1 MPNYREQTGEVGTYN
16 NLKVY
21 VLHGG
26 DFLRGLAKNQLNY
39 TTIYCLKDF
48 DPYHKLLPDCMY
60 AYMINKDDPDNV
72 YCLGTMGNYGKVNF
86 KKNIDSCEKFAIT
99 RKSAPTPDIS
109 RNPDATAADISRNP
123 DATAA
128 IDDILSEIRSWNT
141 KINYADYTKTVDA
154 YLEALA

>member
-1 MPNYREQTGEVGTYN
+1 MPNYREQSGEVGTYN
-16 NLKVY
+16 NLKVH

-86 KKNIDSCEKFAIT
+86 KKNIDSCEKFAIAN
-99 RKSAPTPDIS
+99 KSAPT
-109 RNPDATAADISRNP
+109 TDISRNP

>member
-16 NLKVY
+16 NLKVN

-60 AYMINKDDPDNV
+60 AYMINKDDPNNV

-86 KKNIDSCEKFAIT
+86 KKNIGSCEKFAIT
-99 RKSAPTPDIS
+99 QKSAPTTDIS
-109 RNPDATAADISRNP
+109 RNPDT
-123 DATAA
+123 TAA

>member
-16 NLKVY
+16 NLKVN

-26 DFLRGLAKNQLNY
+26 EFVKKLINKQVAYD
-39 TTIYCLKDF
+39 TIYCLKDI

-60 AYMINKDDPDNV
+60 AYMINKDDPNNV

-86 KKNIDSCEKFAIT
+86 KKNIAACEKFALAN
-99 RKSAPTPDIS
+99 KPAPTP
-109 RNPDATAADISRNP
+109 DISRNP

>member
-16 NLKVY
+16 DLKVH

-60 AYMINKDDPDNV
+60 AYMINKDDPNNI

-86 KKNIDSCEKFAIT
+86 KKNIGSCEKFAIT
-99 RKSAPTPDIS
+99 QKSAPT
-109 RNPDATAADISRNP
+109 ADISRNP

-154 YLEALA
+154 YLEALT

>member
-16 NLKVY
+16 NLKVN

-48 DPYHKLLPDCMY
+48 DPYHKVLPDCMY
-60 AYMINKDDPDNV
+60 AYMINKDDPNNV

-99 RKSAPTPDIS
+99 RKSAPT
-109 RNPDATAADISRNP
+109 ADISRNL

>member
-1 MPNYREQTGEVGTYN
+1 MPNYREQTGEVGNYN
-16 NLKVY
+16 GLKVH

-60 AYMINKDDPDNV
+60 AYMLNKDDPDNV

-86 KKNIDSCEKFAIT
+86 KKNISLCEKFALT
-99 RKSAPTPDIS
+99 HKSAPT
-109 RNPDATAADISRNP
+109 TDISRNP

>member
-1 MPNYREQTGEVGTYN
+1 MPNYREQNGEVGTYN
-16 NLKVY
+16 NLKVN

-26 DFLRGLAKNQLNY
+26 DFLRGLAKDQLNY

-60 AYMINKDDPDNV
+60 AYMINKDDPDNI

-86 KKNIDSCEKFAIT
+86 KKNIGSCEKFALAN
-99 RKSAPTPDIS
+99 KSAPTPDIS
-109 RNPDATAADISRNP
+109 RNL

>member
-16 NLKVY
+16 NLKVN

-48 DPYHKLLPDCMY
+48 DPYHKVLPDCMY
-60 AYMINKDDPDNV
+60 AYMINKDDPNNV

-86 KKNIDSCEKFAIT
+86 KKNIDSCEKFALAN
-99 RKSAPTPDIS
+99 KSAPTP
-109 RNPDATAADISRNP
+109 DISRNP

-141 KINYADYTKTVDA
+141 KINYADYTKTVDK

>member
-16 NLKVY
+16 NLKVN

-26 DFLRGLAKNQLNY
+26 DFIRGLAKNQLNY

-60 AYMINKDDPDNV
+60 AYMINKDDSNNV

-109 RNPDATAADISRNP
+109 RSP

>member
-16 NLKVY
+16 GLKVH

-60 AYMINKDDPDNV
+60 AYMINKDDLDNV

-86 KKNIDSCEKFAIT
+86 KKNIGLCEKFAIT
-99 RKSAPTPDIS
+99 RKSAPTP
-109 RNPDATAADISRNP
+109 DISRNP

>member
-16 NLKVY
+16 NLKVN

-60 AYMINKDDPDNV
+60 AYMINKDDPNNV

-86 KKNIDSCEKFAIT
+86 KKNISSCEKFALAN
-99 RKSAPTPDIS
+99 KSAPTP
-109 RNPDATAADISRNP
+109 DISRNP

-141 KINYADYTKTVDA
+141 KINYADYTKTVDK

>member
-1 MPNYREQTGEVGTYN
+1 MPNYREQTGEVGSYN

-99 RKSAPTPDIS
+99 HKPAPT
-109 RNPDATAADISRNP
+109 ADISRNP

>member
-1 MPNYREQTGEVGTYN
+1 MPNYREQTGEVGNYN
-16 NLKVY
+16 GLKVH

-60 AYMINKDDPDNV
+60 AYMLNKDDPNNV

-86 KKNIDSCEKFAIT
+86 KKNISLCEKFTLAN
-99 RKSAPTPDIS
+99 KSAPT
-109 RNPDATAADISRNP
+109 TDISRNP

>member
-16 NLKVY
+16 GLKVH

-26 DFLRGLAKNQLNY
+26 EFVKKLINKQVAYD
-39 TTIYCLKDF
+39 TIYCLKDI

-60 AYMINKDDPDNV
+60 AYMINKDDPDNI

-86 KKNIDSCEKFAIT
+86 KKNIAACEKFALT
-99 RKSAPTPDIS
+99 NKSAPTP
-109 RNPDATAADISRNP
+109 DISRNP

>member
-1 MPNYREQTGEVGTYN
+1 MPNYREQSGEVGTYN
-16 NLKVY
+16 GLKVH

-60 AYMINKDDPDNV
+60 AYMLNKDDPDNV

-86 KKNIDSCEKFAIT
+86 KKNIGSCEKFALAN
-99 RKSAPTPDIS
+99 KSASTP
-109 RNPDATAADISRNP
+109 DISRNP

-154 YLEALA
+154 CLEALA

>member
-16 NLKVY
+16 NLKVH

-26 DFLRGLAKNQLNY
+26 DFLRGLAKDQLNY

-60 AYMINKDDPDNV
+60 AYMINKDDSNNV

-99 RKSAPTPDIS
+99 HKSAPTP
-109 RNPDATAADISRNP
+109 DISRNP

>member
-16 NLKVY
+16 GLKVH

-60 AYMINKDDPDNV
+60 AYMINKDDPDNI

-86 KKNIDSCEKFAIT
+86 KKNMGSCEKFAIT
-99 RKSAPTPDIS
+99 RKSAPT
-109 RNPDATAADISRNP
+109 ADISRNP

>member
-16 NLKVY
+16 NLKVN

-86 KKNIDSCEKFAIT
+86 KKNIGLCEKFAIT
-99 RKSAPTPDIS
+99 HKSAPTP
-109 RNPDATAADISRNP
+109 DISRNP

-141 KINYADYTKTVDA
+141 KINYADYTKTVDK

>member
-16 NLKVY
+16 GLKVH

-26 DFLRGLAKNQLNY
+26 DFLRGLAKDQLNY

-60 AYMINKDDPDNV
+60 AYMINKDDPNNV

-86 KKNIDSCEKFAIT
+86 KKNIGSCEKFTIT
-99 RKSAPTPDIS
+99 RKSAPTTDIS
-109 RNPDATAADISRNP
+109 RNPDAP
-123 DATAA
+123 AA

>member
-16 NLKVY
+16 NLKVN

-60 AYMINKDDPDNV
+60 AYMINKDDPNNV

-86 KKNIDSCEKFAIT
+86 KKNISSCEKFAIT
-99 RKSAPTPDIS
+99 HKSAPTP
-109 RNPDATAADISRNP
+109 DISRNP

>member
-16 NLKVY
+16 GLKVH

-60 AYMINKDDPDNV
+60 AYMINKDDPNNV

-86 KKNIDSCEKFAIT
+86 KKNISSCEKFAIT
-99 RKSAPTPDIS
+99 HKPAPTPDIS
-109 RNPDATAADISRNP
+109 RNL

>member
-16 NLKVY
+16 NLKVH

-26 DFLRGLAKNQLNY
+26 DFLRGLAKGQLNY

-86 KKNIDSCEKFAIT
+86 KKNIGSCEKFAIT
-99 RKSAPTPDIS
+99 NKSAP
-109 RNPDATAADISRNP
+109 ATDISRNP

>member
-1 MPNYREQTGEVGTYN
+1 MPNYREQSGEVGTYN
-16 NLKVY
+16 GLKVH

-86 KKNIDSCEKFAIT
+86 KKNIGSCEKFAIT
-99 RKSAPTPDIS
+99 HKPAPTTDIS
-109 RNPDATAADISRNP
+109 RNPDT
-123 DATAA
+123 TAA

-141 KINYADYTKTVDA
+141 KINYADYIKTVDA

>member
-1 MPNYREQTGEVGTYN
+1 MPNYREQTGEVGSYN

-86 KKNIDSCEKFAIT
+86 KKNIAACEKFALAP
-99 RKSAPTPDIS
+99 KSTPKPAPTTDIS
-109 RNPDATAADISRNP
+109 RTP

>member
-16 NLKVY
+16 GLKVN
-21 VLHGG
+21 VLNGG
-26 DFLRGLAKNQLNY
+26 DFLRGIAKNQLNY

-60 AYMINKDDPDNV
+60 AYMINKDDPNNI

-86 KKNIDSCEKFAIT
+86 KKNIGSCEKFAIT
-99 RKSAPTPDIS
+99 HKSAPTPDIS
-109 RNPDATAADISRNP
+109 RTPDAS
-123 DATAA
+123 AA
-128 IDDILSEIRSWNT
+128 INDILSEIRSWNT

>member
-16 NLKVY
+16 GLKVH

-26 DFLRGLAKNQLNY
+26 EFVKKLINKQVAYD
-39 TTIYCLKDF
+39 TIYCLKDI

-60 AYMINKDDPDNV
+60 AYMINKDDPDNI

-86 KKNIDSCEKFAIT
+86 KKNIAACEKFALT
-99 RKSAPTPDIS
+99 NKSAPTP
-109 RNPDATAADISRNP
+109 DISRNP

-141 KINYADYTKTVDA
+141 KINYADYTKTVDK

>member
-16 NLKVY
+16 GLKVN

-26 DFLRGLAKNQLNY
+26 EFVKKLINKQVAYD
-39 TTIYCLKDF
+39 TIYCLKDI

-60 AYMINKDDPDNV
+60 AYMINKDDPNNV

-86 KKNIDSCEKFAIT
+86 KKNIGSCEKFALAN
-99 RKSAPTPDIS
+99 KPAPTP
-109 RNPDATAADISRNP
+109 DISRNP

>member
-16 NLKVY
+16 GLKVH

-60 AYMINKDDPDNV
+60 AYMINKDDTNNV

-86 KKNIDSCEKFAIT
+86 KKNIGSCEKFAIT
-99 RKSAPTPDIS
+99 HKSAPT
-109 RNPDATAADISRNP
+109 ADISKNL

-141 KINYADYTKTVDA
+141 KINYADYTKTVDK
-154 YLEALA
+154 YLEALT

>member
-16 NLKVY
+16 GLKVH

-26 DFLRGLAKNQLNY
+26 DFLRGIAKNQLNY

-60 AYMINKDDPDNV
+60 AYMINKDDPNNV

-99 RKSAPTPDIS
+99 NKSAP
-109 RNPDATAADISRNP
+109 ATDISRNP

>member
-16 NLKVY
+16 NLKVN

-26 DFLRGLAKNQLNY
+26 DFLRGIAKNQLNY

-86 KKNIDSCEKFAIT
+86 KKNIASCEKFAISH
-99 RKSAPTPDIS
+99 KSAPT
-109 RNPDATAADISRNP
+109 TDISRNP

>member
-16 NLKVY
+16 GLKVH

-60 AYMINKDDPDNV
+60 AYMINKDDPNNV

-99 RKSAPTPDIS
+99 HKPAPTPDIS
-109 RNPDATAADISRNP
+109 RNL

>member
-26 DFLRGLAKNQLNY
+26 DFLRGLAKDQLNY

-86 KKNIDSCEKFAIT
+86 KKNIAACEKFAIT
-99 RKSAPTPDIS
+99 RKPEPTADISKNPAPT
-109 RNPDATAADISRNP
+109 TDISRNP

-141 KINYADYTKTVDA
+141 KINYADYTKTVDK

>member
-16 NLKVY
+16 NLKVN

-99 RKSAPTPDIS
+99 RKSAPT
-109 RNPDATAADISRNP
+109 ADISRNL

>member
-16 NLKVY
+16 GLKVN

-86 KKNIDSCEKFAIT
+86 KKNIGSCEKFAIT
-99 RKSAPTPDIS
+99 HKSAPT
-109 RNPDATAADISRNP
+109 TDISRNP

>member
-16 NLKVY
+16 NLKVN

-86 KKNIDSCEKFAIT
+86 KKNIGSCEKFAIT
-99 RKSAPTPDIS
+99 NKSAPTP
-109 RNPDATAADISRNP
+109 DISRNP

>member
-16 NLKVY
+16 NLKVN

-26 DFLRGLAKNQLNY
+26 EFVKKLINKQVAYD
-39 TTIYCLKDF
+39 TIYCLKDI

-60 AYMINKDDPDNV
+60 AYMINKDDHDNV

-86 KKNIDSCEKFAIT
+86 KKNIGSCEKFAIT
-99 RKSAPTPDIS
+99 HKSAPT
-109 RNPDATAADISRNP
+109 TDISRNP

-128 IDDILSEIRSWNT
+128 IDDILSEIHSWNT

>member
-1 MPNYREQTGEVGTYN
+1 MPHYREQTGEVGTYN
-16 NLKVY
+16 GLKVN

-86 KKNIDSCEKFAIT
+86 KKNIGSCEKFAIT
-99 RKSAPTPDIS
+99 HKSAPT
-109 RNPDATAADISRNP
+109 TDISRNP

>member
-1 MPNYREQTGEVGTYN
+1 MPNYREQNGEVGTYN
-16 NLKVY
+16 NLKVC

-86 KKNIDSCEKFAIT
+86 KKNINSCEKFAIAN
-99 RKSAPTPDIS
+99 KPAPATDIS
-109 RNPDATAADISRNP
+109 RNL